1 MSERE
6 QKEVAVETQQ
16 RRRRLG
22 PNPRP
27 PSQWGT
33 PDTRGGLGPRG
44 ISPMP
49 PSQWAPPVAG
59 GSLGFGGNTVQ
70 RKSAL
75 DIANELA
82 AQEVSRPRIPTPDL
96 LALAATNM
104 QANQQQV
111 PTGPTTADWIAQNMG
126 VFDPSP
132 YQFDSTPYDNYL
144 NTLIQQD
151 EETMARIN
159 AMYAQLAENAG
170 ANMERIGEVY
180 DAGTAALGDVYGSA
194 YGGVEDA
201 YGSAQQ
207 QAADQMARLGIEAAA
222 PAVIDPMALSQAEA
236 LSGIESQR
244 SSGLGS
250 TQQYRTSAQ
259 DFGSQMEQVAQQQGL
274 EVSSQILAQMAQR
287 QAEAAFMRQQAEADA
302 TSRLQQAQANFNPY
316 ANLLQEMEI
325 EQMRNEPVLRAE
337 QQAREQAFE
346 MAKLE
351 IERRMQFDEGLR
363 RDVQRFMDQG
373 LDYDQAVEA
382 VMNLTGYDPYTN

>member
-1 MSERE
+1 
-6 QKEVAVETQQ
+6 
-16 RRRRLG
+16 
-22 PNPRP
+22 
-27 PSQWGT
+27 
-33 PDTRGGLGPRG
+33 
-44 ISPMP
+44 
-49 PSQWAPPVAG
+49 
-59 GSLGFGGNTVQ
+59 
-70 RKSAL
+70 
-75 DIANELA
+75 
-82 AQEVSRPRIPTPDL
+82 
-96 LALAATNM
+96 M